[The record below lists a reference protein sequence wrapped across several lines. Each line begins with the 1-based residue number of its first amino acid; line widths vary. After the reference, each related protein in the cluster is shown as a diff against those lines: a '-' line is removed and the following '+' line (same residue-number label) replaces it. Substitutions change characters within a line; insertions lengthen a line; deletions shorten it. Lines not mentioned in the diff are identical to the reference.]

1 VFNKEF
7 YFENILIMDVMNIF
21 SKEYWDFKDKL
32 TKEYVNIFKGYCNI
46 KSTKDHFE
54 KNQNV
59 IPGLIFTDVNLWSF
73 DIDIIVKNEIKSFYS
88 NTTKSFTRYKLKGT
102 RKSDTSWNLKVK
114 GRGNIDF
121 SINND
126 QQIMYSSSED
136 FIMKYTVETF

>member
-1 VFNKEF
+1 MD
-7 YFENILIMDVMNIF
+7 LINIF

-32 TKEYVNIFKGYCNI
+32 TKEYVNIFQGNCNI

-102 RKSDTSWNLKVK
+102 RQSDTLWNLKVK

>member
-1 VFNKEF
+1 
-7 YFENILIMDVMNIF
+7 MNIF

-32 TKEYVNIFKGYCNI
+32 TKEYVNIFEGHCNI

-102 RKSDTSWNLKVK
+102 RQSDTSWNLKVK

-121 SINND
+121 SINKD